1 MYYEVLADRV
11 RYFKE
16 NKEGVKVMCDI
27 LQKVRNEGKA
37 EERAKN
43 TRDFALRL
51 LTGSDWSTEKI
62 SRMSDLPVEEVE
74 KLKAKLQA

>member
-43 TRDFALRL
+43 TRDFGLYCTLGGYLNRKMGTAIFF
-51 LTGSDWSTEKI
+51 D
-62 SRMSDLPVEEVE
+62 
-74 KLKAKLQA
+74 